1 MHKFIEITNEGGES
15 FLMSIEAI
23 EAVIPDEKSCTKF
36 IIGGRILQIQ
46 DSYASVKEKIDKA
59 TGGIC

>member
-1 MHKFIEITNEGGES
+1 
-15 FLMSIEAI
+15 MSIEAI
-23 EAVIPDEKSCTKF
+23 EAVIPDEKSGTKI
-36 IIGGRILQIQ
+36 IIGGRILQIK

>member
-23 EAVIPDEKSCTKF
+23 EAVIPDEKGGTKF
-36 IIGGRILQIQ
+36 IIGGRILQIK